1 MTPIERAAAWL
12 DEARAGNGNGN
23 GNGTEGEPDAMAL
36 ATVGPDGAPSVR
48 LVLCRF
54 IDARGLRFYT
64 NYESRKALELAANP
78 KAAGVFYWHALGRQ
92 LRVEGTVERLSAAE
106 SDTYFAARPRGHQLS
121 AMASP
126 QSQPIDSLDEL
137 RQRAS
142 ELDREYAGRDVP
154 RPASWGGYRLVPTA
168 IELWQRGADR
178 LHQRTRF
185 ELHGGVW
192 KESRLAP

>member
-12 DEARAGNGNGN
+12 DEARAGN

-185 ELHGGVW
+185 ELRGGQW
-192 KESRLAP
+192 NESQLAP